1 MRYQYNKRF
10 FKITDENQKIFK
22 KIKVILEMK
31 TKLE

>member
-22 KIKVILEMK
+22 KIKSHFRNED
-31 TKLE
+31 